1 MKKTDSYGSVM
12 AEIERLQQRAQD
24 LRKTELPGVVKRIR
38 EAIEAYGLTAADLGF
53 GAAGA
58 ASARPA
64 RPSRQT
70 GTKPTTNRK
79 TWTGRGKP
87 PLWIVGVKD
96 RTPFLIDAGAAAPAA
111 PAAETATPAAKPA
124 RAARKAASKPGRRA
138 GSTAGRKRGRK
149 ATAGVG
155 ESSADAVGTS
165 AD

>member
-1 MKKTDSYGSVM
+1 
-12 AEIERLQQRAQD
+12 
-24 LRKTELPGVVKRIR
+24 VKRIR

-70 GTKPTTNRK
+70 GTKPTTIRTGVAKYRDPKSGK